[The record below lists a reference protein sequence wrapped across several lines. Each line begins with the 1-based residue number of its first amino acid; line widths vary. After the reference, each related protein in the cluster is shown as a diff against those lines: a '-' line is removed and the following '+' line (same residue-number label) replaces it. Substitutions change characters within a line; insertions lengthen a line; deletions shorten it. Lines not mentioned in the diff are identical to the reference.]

1 MRFDLS
7 GVTFAA
13 DGSVPLV
20 VTGFD
25 PGDHQLRSNDVEVAG
40 RAGAVPAV
48 DLDASRLWQ
57 FEIAALG
64 ESDTEALGHVAELA
78 SAWRP
83 AALSRPGELVPLRYE
98 LAGRSRRVY
107 GRPGAWSDTDGSFTP
122 QGVAEILAAFR
133 VLDPAFYA
141 DVEDSVSLG
150 IVPAESALLMFPAT
164 PPFLWRSAGGESSRW
179 AVVGGDAVARP
190 RVTFYGPVTRPWVR
204 VGGVLVELTGTIAY
218 DDSVTVD
225 ALARTVTHA
234 DGSRAGGLVSP
245 RTRISDLKLSPG
257 SHEVTFGGDD
267 ITGTATVEVAWR
279 SAYNSI

>member
-1 MRFDLS
+1 MRFELS

-13 DGSVPLV
+13 DGSEPLV

-25 PGDHQLRSNDVEVAG
+25 PGDHQLRSDDVEVSG
-40 RAGAVPAV
+40 RAGAVPSV
-48 DLDASRLWQ
+48 DVDASRLWQ

-64 ESDTEALGHVAELA
+64 ASDLETLGLVAELA
-78 SAWRP
+78 TVWRP
-83 AALSRPGELVPLRYE
+83 AALMRPGELVPLKYE

-107 GRPGAWSDTDGSFTP
+107 GRPGAWADHDGAFTP
-122 QGVAEILAAFR
+122 QGVAEVLAAFR
-133 VLDPAFYA
+133 VLEPAFYD
-141 DVEDSVSLG
+141 DVESSVVLG
-150 IVPAESALLMFPAT
+150 IVPAASALLMFPAT
-164 PPFLWRSAGGESSRW
+164 PPFVWRSAGGEQSRW

-190 RVTFYGPVTRPWVR
+190 RITFRGPVTRPWVR

-218 DDSVTVD
+218 DDAVTVD

-234 DGSRAGGLVSP
+234 DGSRAGDIVSP
-245 RTRISDLKLSPG
+245 RTRVGDLRLQPG
-257 SHEVTFGGDD
+257 THEVTFGGDD